1 MAWLEIIRTLWPIVA
16 FIAALV
22 VAVMPLWLR
31 TIFPTK
37 ADLALIEARLAEG
50 SRKLADLDKRVA
62 IVEQDCDSN
71 PSKSDLNQGMSV
83 LAGRMS
89 GVESAVRGVEKQVG
103 TTLDLL
109 HTVIQHGL
117 TGTNPK

>member
-1 MAWLEIIRTLWPIVA
+1 VA